1 MQETTTTKKRPIKFS
16 CEFFAIIFFATVF
29 MFLFF
34 TFLPIGLKICWQN
47 FCSFVV
53 VAIQSHSTCCCVD
66 SIQLVAVEF
75 SIFLFFFY
83 RLILNFCLVFFLNYY
98 FTHRQSQQSIKL
110 CYCCTFHSI
119 FASVKAV
126 SSSRTKVKRK
136 DVNNNSN
143 SKKSTKIHRIWLTRH
158 IVRYTTL
165 IQTCIN
171 CT

>member
-53 VAIQSHSTCCCVD
+53 VAIQSHSTCCCDD

-75 SIFLFFFY
+75 SIFLFCLSFVFEFLSRFFY
-83 RLILNFCLVFFLNYY
+83 YYY